1 MQAIIEELNQP
12 WALLG
17 CNTGQHERELLV
29 VELDIVPVQFRGAG
43 IDYPHDDFT
52 TKEGIVMPHL
62 MLTRSAGQSIVLT
75 LAPDADP
82 EKALLQFLRDGITV
96 EISQIESSNVR
107 VSIDAPRTIQI
118 LRNEL
123 IHRAMGCYQTRLGG
137 GIDLAMIRWI
147 RN

>member
-1 MQAIIEELNQP
+1 MQVIIEALDQQL
-12 WALLG
+12 ALLA
-17 CNTGQHERELLV
+17 CTKESRWLWSWMLHLCSFVGQGRV
-29 VELDIVPVQFRGAG
+29 

-52 TKEGIVMPHL
+52 AKEGIVMSHL
-62 MLTRSAGQSIVLT
+62 MLTRRAGQSIVLT

-96 EISQIESSNVR
+96 EIRQIESGNVR

-123 IHRAMGCYQTRLGG
+123 IHP
-137 GIDLAMIRWI
+137 
-147 RN
+147 